1 MLRPR
6 SVGFTIG
13 LATFGLLASASPAAA
28 HAGDDAPA
36 VTDVDLVAGPF
47 DISLSLDDEE
57 DGLFPVQVL
66 VTSESGSVAGIV
78 EVRWIDAQGVT
89 RTTPAPAVD
98 GATGRF
104 EAAAGQTADHLLD
117 LTILITATDGTLV
130 STSFS
135 TEVESPPPWVDVVVL
150 VTAFWTLP
158 FAAWMVNRFPR
169 TWLQPIRWDRSQL
182 DRYLVPPT
190 PEIP

>member
-1 MLRPR
+1 
-6 SVGFTIG
+6 VGFIIG
-13 LATFGLLASASPAAA
+13 LATFGVLTSTSPAAA
-28 HAGDDAPA
+28 HAGDDTPA
-36 VTDVDLVAGPF
+36 VAEVDLTAGTF
-47 DISLSLDDEE
+47 DIALTLDDEE
-57 DGLFPVQVL
+57 DGLFPVQVV
-66 VTSESGSVAGIV
+66 VTSETGSVAGIV
-78 EVRWIDAQGVT
+78 EVRWIDEQGVV
-89 RTTPAPAVD
+89 RTTPATAVD
-98 GATGRF
+98 DATGRF

-158 FAAWMVNRFPR
+158 FAAWMVNRFHR
-169 TWLQPIRWDRSQL
+169 TWLQPIRWNRSQL